1 MNNNPLGN
9 KIVSVIII
17 LFFWALGIFFLDL
30 RGRILSY
37 SASDYI
43 GWLFLIIGILL
54 AIVNWRNNLFK
65 LKR

>member
-30 RGRILSY
+30 RGIILSY